1 MVVGQFS
8 QDVDILVIG
17 GGPSGYTAAFRAAEL
32 GKTVAIVDPKESLG
46 GECLHKACIPSKSAY
61 FGESVEERKSTIQEL
76 AKGLEKRCSSLEI
89 ERLHGVARF
98 ENSKTVQITGE
109 VVSIVRFRKAI
120 IASGSSKR
128 THPDYQDH
136 ICQIED
142 VYGEF
147 PSSGKV
153 LIVGDTTD
161 AVEAATFLCNTHEVT
176 LQITDTFLPQFD
188 RDLVK
193 FVERSL
199 SKQITIQSQT
209 TGDSSQYDV
218 VVLAGHRSPHVDSL
232 HLDTAD
238 VTCSDD
244 GITTNESCQTSNPK
258 IYAVGE
264 CAGCHNNAGLA
275 INQGRVAAEHACGV
289 DSVVDASFIP
299 LVAWSNPQIAQCG
312 MLSDAATMADLPNQ
326 TASTRWGN
334 SGIAGALG
342 CQNGMTTITFDPHTQ
357 MILGI
362 GIVGQCAIELISEA
376 VLALEIGATLYDLAS
391 IVRPHPTISELL
403 SDTARAGL
411 STLL

>member
-1 MVVGQFS
+1 MVVGQFT

-32 GKTVAIVDPKESLG
+32 GKTVALVDPKESLG
-46 GECLHKACIPSKSAY
+46 GECLHNACIPSKSAH
-61 FGESVEERKSTIQEL
+61 FGGSVEERKSTIQAL
-76 AKGLEKRCSSLEI
+76 AKGLEQRCSSLEI

-128 THPDYQDH
+128 THPDYQDNV
-136 ICQIED
+136 CQVED

-147 PSSGKV
+147 PSSGKI
-153 LIVGDTTD
+153 LIVGDATD

-176 LQITDTFLPQFD
+176 LQISDMFLPQFD
-188 RDLVK
+188 RELVK
-193 FVERSL
+193 FVERPL
-199 SKQITIQSQT
+199 SNLITIQSQN
-209 TGDSSQYDV
+209 TGDPSQYDV
-218 VVLAGHRSPHVDSL
+218 VVLAGQREPSVGSL
-232 HLDTAD
+232 HLDTAE
-238 VTCSDD
+238 VTCSDE

-264 CAGCHNNAGLA
+264 CSGCHNNAGLA
-275 INQGRVAAEHACGV
+275 INQGRVAAEHACGL

-312 MLSDAATMADLPNQ
+312 MLTEAATRVNLPNQ

-334 SGIAGALG
+334 SGLAVALG
-342 CQNGMTTITFDPHTQ
+342 YQNGMTAITFDPHTQ
-357 MILGI
+357 VILGI
-362 GIVGQCAIELISEA
+362 GIVGQGAPELISEG
-376 VLALEIGATLYDLAS
+376 VLALEMGATLYDLAS
-391 IVRPHPTISELL
+391 IVRPHPTFSELL

-411 STLL
+411 ATLL

>member
-32 GKTVAIVDPKESLG
+32 GKTVAIVDPRESLG
-46 GECLHKACIPSKSAY
+46 GECLHNACIPSKSAH
-61 FGESVEERKSTIQEL
+61 FGGSVEERKSTIQAL
-76 AKGLEKRCSSLEI
+76 AKGLEQRCASLEI
-89 ERLHGVARF
+89 ERLHGVAHF
-98 ENSKTVQITGE
+98 ENTKSVQIAGE

-120 IASGSSKR
+120 IASGSKKR
-128 THPDYQDH
+128 TYPSYQDN
-136 ICQIED
+136 ICQVED

-147 PSSGKV
+147 PSSGKI

-176 LQITDTFLPQFD
+176 LQISDVFLPQFD
-188 RDLVK
+188 RELVK
-193 FVERSL
+193 FVERPL
-199 SKQITIQSQT
+199 SNQITIQSQT
-209 TGDSSQYDV
+209 NSDSSQYDV
-218 VVLAGHRSPHVDSL
+218 VVLASQRVAHVDSL
-232 HLDTAD
+232 HLDTAE
-238 VTCSDD
+238 VTWTDD

-312 MLSDAATMADLPNQ
+312 MLSDAATRANLPNQ

-334 SGIAGALG
+334 SGLAVALG